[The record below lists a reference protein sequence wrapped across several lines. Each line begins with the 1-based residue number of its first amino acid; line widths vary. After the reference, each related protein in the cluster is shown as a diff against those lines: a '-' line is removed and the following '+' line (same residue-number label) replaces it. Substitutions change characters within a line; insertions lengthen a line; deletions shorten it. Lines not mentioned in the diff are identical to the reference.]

1 MYLLNFK
8 SFLVNKCSSVV
19 KNTVNIL
26 DKINLSIFLAK
37 VVKTSQEGNNIISQL
52 CYEAPIKMGLDE
64 VCDNYGNSTT
74 INLFALTIEYDNSLR
89 KELLE
94 KYKDFHIIH
103 ERFRVT

>member
-1 MYLLNFK
+1 
-8 SFLVNKCSSVV
+8 
-19 KNTVNIL
+19 
-26 DKINLSIFLAK
+26 
-37 VVKTSQEGNNIISQL
+37 
-52 CYEAPIKMGLDE
+52 MGLDE